1 MPTPTGAE
9 TINERLTRLRT
20 ELVRVRA
27 TIARSENNGSA
38 SNIGGAGLTEIAYER
53 ATERER
59 KIGSDIAALEARLA
73 GSAAR
78 PGLAVTVTRFE
89 D

>member
-1 MPTPTGAE
+1 MPTANGAE
-9 TINERLTRLRT
+9 TIGERLDRLRT
-20 ELVRVRA
+20 ELTRVRVTLNR
-27 TIARSENNGSA
+27 TLDNGQA
-38 SNIGGAGLTEIAYER
+38 NALGGAQITEIAYEQ
-53 ATERER
+53 AQKRET
-59 KIGSDIAALEARLA
+59 KLVSEISALEARLT

>member
-9 TINERLTRLRT
+9 TINERLSRLRT
-20 ELVRVRA
+20 DLVRVRA
-27 TIARSENNGSA
+27 SIARGENNGAS

-53 ATERER
+53 LVERER
-59 KIGSDIAALEARLA
+59 KLGSDIAALEARLA

-78 PGLAVTVTRFE
+78 PGIGVFVTCFT

>member
-9 TINERLTRLRT
+9 TINERLSRLRT

-27 TIARSENNGSA
+27 TIARSENNGGS
-38 SNIGGAGLTEIAYER
+38 SNIGGSALTEIAYER
-53 ATERER
+53 AIGRER
-59 KIGSDIAALEARLA
+59 QLGADIAALEARLS

-78 PGLAVTVTRFE
+78 PGMAVTVTRFE

>member
-9 TINERLTRLRT
+9 TINERLSRLRT
-20 ELVRVRA
+20 DLVRVRA
-27 TIARSENNGSA
+27 SIARGENNGAA

-53 ATERER
+53 LVERER
-59 KIGSDIAALEARLA
+59 KLGSDIATLEARLA

-78 PGLAVTVTRFE
+78 PGIGVFVTCFT